1 MSTTP
6 ATFILTNGIRIFLIW
21 EGFPC
26 LWPGEHT
33 SRVRPRSLPAVSSAT
48 WAHSVGNTLYFNCFY
63 LLGVFALHCQ
73 TGPSPD
79 CHQLVSK
86 LQQSPEEPWSTRSFV
101 SCTAQGFTWQ
111 NQHSP
116 SHSTPS
122 SFSFGAERVSTNP
135 PWTLF
140 HTMSA
145 VLVCVNT
152 NTDLSDYF
160 KIPPGLT
167 TTSYIFSSRR
177 KHSMPY
183 SSWAI

>member
-1 MSTTP
+1 MATTP

-21 EGFPC
+21 EGSPC

-101 SCTAQGFTWQ
+101 SCTAQDFTWQ
-111 NQHSP
+111 
-116 SHSTPS
+116 
-122 SFSFGAERVSTNP
+122 
-135 PWTLF
+135 
-140 HTMSA
+140 
-145 VLVCVNT
+145 T
-152 NTDLSDYF
+152 NTAGHIRHLLHFLLGLEGSLQ
-160 KIPPGLT
+160 IPLGLY
-167 TTSYIFSSRR
+167 SIRCP
-177 KHSMPY
+177 PY
-183 SSWAI
+183 